1 MTVIIKQMEYYHV
14 SPLRV
19 VHQRD
24 SVLTYH
30 FPEALISGTI
40 VAVEVGAKTV
50 PAVIVGKTTK
60 PDFSTKPIVSI
71 ASPKPLPTNLL
82 KLHRWLAEYYVSH
95 PVAVWQT
102 MLPSGILKKRRI
114 VSKTNSHPSRD
125 RTTIVLNKDQAHALE
140 TISKHPTGTHLLHG
154 ITGSGKTAVYIELAK
169 QATQEQRSV
178 IILVPEI
185 ALTSQ
190 IIAEFMPHFP
200 DLIVTHSGQTE
211 AQRHAAWLEALMSE
225 TPRVVIG
232 PRSALF
238 TPFADLGLI
247 IIDECHEPSFKQ
259 EKAPR
264 YSALRAASVLATAS
278 KAKLVLGS
286 ATPNITD
293 YYLAEHTT
301 PDTIIK
307 LSSLARPGSVLPT
320 SHTVDMTK
328 KAHFRRSSFLSE
340 AFLEG
345 VERTIQGGHQSLVFH
360 NRRGSSPTTL
370 CENCAWSAACPRCFV
385 PLTLHADAYEL
396 RCHLCNHTDRVPT
409 SCPECGHAKII
420 HKGIGTKRIV
430 EELEKLFP
438 KAAIRRFDGDSHK
451 NDGVDSHYQ
460 ALYDGDVDII
470 VGTQVIAKGLDLPKL
485 RFVGVVQADSGL
497 ALPDYLSAERV
508 FQLLAQ
514 VSGRVGRNEHESH
527 VVVQSYQPDHPSV
540 RFGLQRDYD
549 GFYEFGLIERKR
561 AHFPP
566 FTHLLKLTCIYKTE
580 RAAVQAARALHAVL
594 KRELPTHVEILGP
607 TPAFYE
613 RVRDTYRWQLIL
625 KSHSRS
631 DLSEALLHVPS
642 THWQSELDPMSL
654 L

>member
-1 MTVIIKQMEYYHV
+1 MEFYHV

-19 VHQRD
+19 VHQRE
-24 SVLTYH
+24 SVLAYH
-30 FPEALISGTI
+30 SAEHLQAGTI
-40 VAVEVGAKTV
+40 VAVEVGSKTV
-50 PAVIVGKTTK
+50 PAVVLGKTQKPTFTTK
-60 PDFSTKPIVSI
+60 AISSVVSE
-71 ASPKPLPTNLL
+71 KPLPAHLL
-82 KLHRWLAEYYVSH
+82 HLHTWLSEYYAAH

-102 MLPSGILKKRRI
+102 MLPSGMLKKRRK
-114 VSKTNSHPSRD
+114 STKTTLHPSRK
-125 RTTIVLNKDQAHALE
+125 RTTIVLNSHQQTAVDAVMGSA
-140 TISKHPTGTHLLHG
+140 SGTHLIHG
-154 ITGSGKTAVYIELAK
+154 VTGSGKTAVYIELAK
-169 QATQEQRSV
+169 QNILSGRSV

-190 IIAEFMPHFP
+190 IIAEFTPHFP
-200 DLIVTHSGQTE
+200 DLIVTHSAQTE
-211 AQRHAAWLEALMSE
+211 AERHAAWLEALHSK

-238 TPFADLGLI
+238 TPFENLGLI
-247 IIDECHEPSFKQ
+247 VIDECHEPSFKQ

-264 YSALRAASVLATAS
+264 YSALRAASVLARSAN
-278 KAKLVLGS
+278 ARLVLGS

-293 YYLAEHTT
+293 YYLAQATN
-301 PDTIIK
+301 PAAIIE
-307 LSSLARPGSVLPT
+307 LPIPARSGTVLPT
-320 SHTVDMTK
+320 THVVDMTK
-328 KAHFRRSSFLSE
+328 KEHFRRSPFLSE
-340 AFLEG
+340 TFIEG
-345 VERTIQGGHQSLVFH
+345 IERTLQNGHQSLVFH
-360 NRRGSSPTTL
+360 NRRGSAPITL
-370 CENCAWSAACPRCFV
+370 CENCSWSASCPRCFV
-385 PLTLHADAYEL
+385 PLTLHADSYEL
-396 RCHLCNHTDRVPT
+396 RCHLCNHTERVPT
-409 SCPECGHAKII
+409 SCPSCGHAKII

-438 KAAIRRFDGDSHK
+438 KAIIRRFDGDSSQA
-451 NDGVDSHYQ
+451 DGVDRHYQ

-470 VGTQVIAKGLDLPKL
+470 VGTQVVAKGLDLPKL

-497 ALPDYLSAERV
+497 ALPDYLAAERV

-540 RFGLQRDYD
+540 RFGLARDYH
-549 GFYEFGLIERKR
+549 GFYEYGLQERKR

-580 RAAVQAARALHAVL
+580 VAAVRAARALHATL
-594 KRELPTHVEILGP
+594 RRTLPAHIEILGP

-625 KSHSRS
+625 KSHTRS
-631 DLSEALLHVPS
+631 DLTEALTHIPP

>member
-1 MTVIIKQMEYYHV
+1 MGVSYYHV

-30 FPEALISGTI
+30 FPEALPVGTI

-50 PAVIVGKTTK
+50 PAVVMGKTAK
-60 PDFSTKPIVSI
+60 PDFTTKAIASI
-71 ASPKPLPTNLL
+71 ASPKPLPLQLL
-82 KLHRWLAEYYVSH
+82 ELHHWLAEYYASH

-102 MLPSGILKKRRI
+102 MLPSGILKKRRELP
-114 VSKTNSHPSRD
+114 KTVAYPSRD
-125 RTTIVLNKDQAHALE
+125 RTRFVFNKEQENAFSTIMHR
-140 TISKHPTGTHLLHG
+140 PTGTHLLHG

-169 QATQEQRSV
+169 QTVLGGRSA

-190 IIAEFMPHFP
+190 IIAEFTPHFP

-211 AQRHAAWLEALMSE
+211 AQRHAAWLEALTTE

-238 TPFADLGLI
+238 TPFKDVGLI

-259 EKAPR
+259 EKSPR
-264 YSALRAASVLATAS
+264 YSALRAASVLATHSSAR
-278 KAKLVLGS
+278 LVLGS

-293 YYLAEHTT
+293 YFLASKAEPTAIVEL
-301 PDTIIK
+301 P
-307 LSSLARPGSVLPT
+307 LLARPGSVLPT
-320 SHTVDMTK
+320 TQVIDMTK
-328 KAHFRRSSFLSE
+328 KTHFRRSSFLSE
-340 AFLEG
+340 KFIEG
-345 VERTIQGGHQSLVFH
+345 IENTLQAGHQSLVFH
-360 NRRGSSPTTL
+360 NRRGSSPVTL

-385 PLTLHADAYEL
+385 PLTLHADNFEL
-396 RCHLCNHTDRVPT
+396 RCHLCNHTERVPT

-438 KAAIRRFDGDSHK
+438 GSSIRRFDGDSHK

-540 RFGLQRDYD
+540 RFGLARDYQ
-549 GFYEFGLIERKR
+549 GFYEFGLSERKR

-580 RAAVQAARALHAVL
+580 RSAVQAARVLHAVL
-594 KRELPTHVEILGP
+594 KRELPAHVEILGP

-625 KSHSRS
+625 KSHTRS
-631 DLSEALLHVPS
+631 DLSRALTHVPP

>member
-1 MTVIIKQMEYYHV
+1 MGVSYYHV

-19 VHQRD
+19 VHQRE

-30 FPEALISGTI
+30 FSEALAPGTI
-40 VAVEVGAKTV
+40 VAVQVGTKTV
-50 PAVIVGKTTK
+50 PAVIIGKTKK
-60 PDFSTKPIVSI
+60 PDFVTKSIERIVT
-71 ASPKPLPTNLL
+71 AKPLPAHLL
-82 KLHRWLAEYYVSH
+82 ELHQWLASYYVSH

-102 MLPSGILKKRRI
+102 MLPSGLLKKRRERPKKPI
-114 VSKTNSHPSRD
+114 HPSRD
-125 RTTIVLNKDQAHALE
+125 RTTIVLNADQQHAVDTTLCQ
-140 TISKHPTGTHLLHG
+140 STGTHLLRG
-154 ITGSGKTAVYIELAK
+154 ITGSGKTAVYIELAR
-169 QATQEQRSV
+169 QTIASGQSV

-190 IIAEFMPHFP
+190 IIAEFTPHFP
-200 DLIVTHSGQTE
+200 DLIVTHSHQTE
-211 AQRHAAWLEALMSE
+211 AERHTTWLDALNSD
-225 TPRVVIG
+225 TPQLVIG

-238 TPFADLGLI
+238 TPFANLGLI
-247 IIDECHEPSFKQ
+247 VIDECHEPSFKQ

-264 YSALRAASVLATAS
+264 YSALRAARILASRAN
-278 KAKLVLGS
+278 ARLVLGS
-286 ATPNITD
+286 ATPNVTD
-293 YYLAEHTT
+293 YYLATQT
-301 PDTIIK
+301 APDAIIE
-307 LSSLARPGSVLPT
+307 LSKPARPGSVLPAT
-320 SHTVDMTK
+320 HVVDMTK
-328 KAHFRRSSFLSE
+328 KGHFRRSSFLSE
-340 AFLEG
+340 AFIEG
-345 VERTIQGGHQSLVFH
+345 LERTIENGHQSLVFH
-360 NRRGSSPTTL
+360 NRRGSSPITL

-385 PLTLHADAYEL
+385 PLTLHADSYDL
-396 RCHLCNHTDRVPT
+396 RCHLCNHSERVPT

-438 KAAIRRFDGDSHK
+438 KAGIRRFDGDTHQ

-470 VGTQVIAKGLDLPKL
+470 VGTQVVAKGLDLPSL

-540 RFGLQRDYD
+540 RFGLARDYQ
-549 GFYEFGLIERKR
+549 GFYEFGLAERKR

-566 FTHLLKLTCIYKTE
+566 FTHLLKLVCIYKTE
-580 RAAVQAARALHAVL
+580 RAAVQAARTLHATL
-594 KRELPTHVEILGP
+594 RRELPGHVEILGP

-625 KSHSRS
+625 KSPTRG
-631 DLSEALLHVPS
+631 DLAVALAHVPP

>member
-1 MTVIIKQMEYYHV
+1 MGVSYYHV

-24 SVLTYH
+24 SILTYH
-30 FPEALISGTI
+30 FSESLQPGTL
-40 VAVEVGAKTV
+40 VAVQVGTKLV
-50 PAVIVGKTTK
+50 PAVIIKKTVK
-60 PDFSTKPIVSI
+60 PAFETKPIEQIVDETV
-71 ASPKPLPTNLL
+71 LPPHLL
-82 KLHRWLAEYYVSH
+82 RLHSWLASYYASH

-102 MLPSGILKKRRI
+102 MLPSGLLKKRR
-114 VSKTNSHPSRD
+114 VSPEINSHPSRD
-125 RTTIVLNKDQAHALE
+125 RTNIVLNKDQSAAV
-140 TISKHPTGTHLLHG
+140 SKILHKPSGTHLLHG
-154 ITGSGKTAVYIELAK
+154 ITGSGKTAVYIELARQTIADQK
-169 QATQEQRSV
+169 SV

-190 IIAEFMPHFP
+190 IIAEFTPHFP
-200 DLIVTHSGQTE
+200 DLIVTHSHQTE
-211 AQRHAAWLEALMSE
+211 AQRHKVWLEALHTK

-238 TPFADLGLI
+238 TPFKDLGLI

-259 EKAPR
+259 EKSPR
-264 YSALRAASVLATAS
+264 YSALRAASILANTAN
-278 KAKLVLGS
+278 ARLVLGS

-293 YYLAEHTT
+293 YHLATSVAAGAIIELPIAAR
-301 PDTIIK
+301 PDT
-307 LSSLARPGSVLPT
+307 VLPT
-320 SHTVDMTK
+320 TRVVDMTK
-328 KAHFRRSSFLSE
+328 KEHFRRSPFLSE
-340 AFLEG
+340 VFIEG
-345 VERTIQGGHQSLVFH
+345 IEQALQAGHQSLVFH
-360 NRRGSSPTTL
+360 NRRGSSPITL
-370 CENCAWSAACPRCFV
+370 CENCAWGSACPRCFV
-385 PLTLHADAYEL
+385 PLTLHADTYEL
-396 RCHLCNHTDRVPT
+396 RCHLCNHTEHVPT
-409 SCPECGHAKII
+409 SCPDCGHAKII

-438 KAAIRRFDGDSHK
+438 RVTIQRFDGDNSQH
-451 NDGVDSHYQ
+451 DGVDTHYQ

-470 VGTQVIAKGLDLPKL
+470 VGTQVVAKGLDLPKL

-497 ALPDYLSAERV
+497 ALPDYLSSERV

-514 VSGRVGRNEHESH
+514 VSGRVGRNEHPSH

-540 RFGLQRDYD
+540 RFGLARDYQ
-549 GFYEFGLIERKR
+549 GFYAAGLDERKR

-566 FTHLLKLTCIYKTE
+566 YTHLLKLTCIYKTE
-580 RAAVQAARALHAVL
+580 RSAVQAARVLHAQL
-594 KRELPTHVEILGP
+594 RRELPRHVEILGP

-625 KSHSRS
+625 KSPTRS
-631 DLSEALLHVPS
+631 DLIAALHHVPP

>member
-1 MTVIIKQMEYYHV
+1 MSKENYYHV
-14 SPLRV
+14 SPLKV

-24 SVLTYH
+24 SILTYH
-30 FPEALISGTI
+30 SSEKLVSGAI
-40 VAVEVGAKTV
+40 VAVEVGAKLV
-50 PAVIVGKTTK
+50 AAVVLGTTTK
-60 PDFSTKPIVSI
+60 PAFVTKPVTSVTTTT
-71 ASPKPLPTNLL
+71 PLPPQLL
-82 KLHRWLAEYYVSH
+82 KLHEWLSSYYTAHAVN
-95 PVAVWQT
+95 VWQT
-102 MLPSGILKKRRI
+102 MLPSGILKTRR
-114 VSKTNSHPSRD
+114 NSTKVTLHPSRE
-125 RTTIVLNKDQAHALE
+125 RTNNVLNADQRQAIE
-140 TISKHPTGTHLLHG
+140 TIIQFPTGTHILHG

-169 QATQEQRSV
+169 QTVSAGQSV

-190 IIAEFMPHFP
+190 IVAEFLPHFP

-211 AQRHAAWLEALMSE
+211 AERHKAWLDALNSIS
-225 TPRVVIG
+225 PRVVIG

-238 TPFADLGLI
+238 TPFANIGLI
-247 IIDECHEPSFKQ
+247 VIDECHEPSFKQ

-264 YSALRAASVLATAS
+264 YSALRAASVLATHAQ
-278 KAKLVLGS
+278 ARLVLGS

-293 YYLAEHTT
+293 YFLATASG
-301 PDTIIK
+301 PDTVIS
-307 LSSLARPGSVLPT
+307 LPNLARPGSILPET
-320 SHTVDMTK
+320 SVVDMTK
-328 KAHFRRSSFLSE
+328 KEHFRRSSFLSE
-340 AFLEG
+340 RFIEQLTSTLQA
-345 VERTIQGGHQSLVFH
+345 GHQSLVFH
-360 NRRGSSPTTL
+360 NRRGSAPVTL
-370 CENCAWSAACPRCFV
+370 CENCAWSAACARCFV
-385 PLTLHADAYEL
+385 PLTLHADAYQL
-396 RCHLCNHTDRVPT
+396 RCHLCNHTERVPT

-438 KAAIRRFDGDSHK
+438 KAIIRRFDGDSLPG
-451 NDGVDSHYQ
+451 DGVDSHYQ
-460 ALYDGDVDII
+460 ALYDGDLDII

-497 ALPDYLSAERV
+497 ALPDYLATERV

-514 VSGRVGRNEHESH
+514 VSGRVGRNEHKSH

-540 RFGLQRDYD
+540 RFGLARDYE
-549 GFYEFGLIERKR
+549 GFYEFGLDERKR

-580 RAAVQAARALHAVL
+580 RAAFQAARTLHQVL
-594 KRELPTHVEILGP
+594 RRELPAHVEILGP

-613 RVRDTYRWQLIL
+613 RVRDTFRWQLIL
-625 KSHSRS
+625 KSYKRS
-631 DLSEALLHVPS
+631 DLSDALTHVPQ